1 MFDSLCCANESG
13 VSDMTVAT
21 GLHVVFPL
29 LDQAF
34 NRFTRLSAGFLAP
47 CVKNLLQPAHMT
59 VCSVSNVGE

>member
-34 NRFTRLSAGFLAP
+34 NRFTRLSAGFLGL
-47 CVKNLLQPAHMT
+47 KISSSLRT
-59 VCSVSNVGE
+59 